1 MSSAKHKIGRSKTEP
16 LHPSRAPFNLDRV
29 SSAPAAFGDRARANA
44 RIKETAV
51 KKKDKVY
58 KDDRAKREENLNRI
72 IGNFAAINQRF
83 NELDYAA
90 SSVSGSAASVVS
102 GPDTQGLPPPFGRV
116 QSQDLGALSP
126 GPPPDDWVEEVQ
138 GVEGIPSA
146 PPHLRGQ
153 STGSFGSARSS
164 ASTASSVYES
174 VLLDSRELLL
184 SENLDALNLA
194 TASAAAAA
202 AVDAGANNMTREQQ
216 SEVLG
221 REGNQGLLDN
231 IDAEFDA
238 LMNDIINSQ
247 TAGFLVDASSK
258 IIKRVYQLVGLIM
271 TAIGKGLGFAIKY
284 PKLAILI
291 IGLGYLQYPL
301 FARIVNF
308 TVGSVWTI
316 LQYLFGMTTAG
327 RKIGQFIKGIV
338 AVYNWLK
345 ENGLENI
352 NVLLETLRQIQAGV
366 SEINESIKKLN
377 DLAES
382 LGLSIEDLIQIVIS
396 LQSTFGT
403 GTTPT
408 PGAGQAIWNLIGQF
422 ATGAGSGAAQALLG
436 NGVPRLG
443 NGMGGGKRKPK
454 SKTNKKRKS
463 KSNKKGK
470 TKTRRR

>member
-1 MSSAKHKIGRSKTEP
+1 MSTAKHKIGRSKTEP
-16 LHPSRAPFNLDRV
+16 LHPSGAPFNLGRV

-58 KDDRAKREENLNRI
+58 EDDRAKREENLNRI

-90 SSVSGSAASVVS
+90 SVSGSAASVVS
-102 GPDTQGLPPPFGRV
+102 GPDTQGFPPPFGRES
-116 QSQDLGALSP
+116 SQNLGDDSP
-126 GPPPDDWVEEVQ
+126 GPPVWDDNQ
-138 GVEGIPSA
+138 GVAGLPPLPSA
-146 PPHLRGQ
+146 PTRGE
-153 STGSFGSARSS
+153 SIGSFGSAGSD

-174 VLLDSRELLL
+174 VIQDARDLL
-184 SENLDALNLA
+184 SPENQRALSK
-194 TASAAAAA
+194 ASVAAAA

-216 SEVLG
+216 IEVLG

-238 LMNDIINSQ
+238 LMNDIINSSAVS
-247 TAGFLVDASSK
+247 TLVSITGK
-258 IIKRVYQLVGLIM
+258 VYKLVELIM
-271 TAIGKGLGFAIKY
+271 TAIGRGLGFAIKY

-327 RKIGQFIKGIV
+327 QKIGQFINGIMR
-338 AVYNWLK
+338 VYTWCS
-345 ENGLENI
+345 ENGVATFEQFMAKLNYLVGLAENI
-352 NVLLETLRQIQAGV
+352 QENMDALKAIADKLGV
-366 SEINESIKKLN
+366 
-377 DLAES
+377 DLA
-382 LGLSIEDLIQIVIS
+382 DLIQIIIS
-396 LQSTFGT
+396 MRDTFSS
-403 GTTPT
+403 PT
-408 PGAGQAIWNLIGQF
+408 PGAGHALWNMLGQF
-422 ATGAGSGAAQALLG
+422 ASGAGSGAAQALLG
-436 NGVPRLG
+436 NGAGAAGFPRLQP
-443 NGMGGGKRKPK
+443 GGGKRKTK